1 MKDTD
6 SSDYSS
12 PLRRPKPLLV
22 EKTTSNGEIVY
33 EYNSDQEVV
42 DAYHKDL
49 DKYHKKL
56 GLFASFSLL
65 IPNPPVIFLL
75 FLYTYMSIQLCFLS
89 SLYMVLM
96 HASTY
101 PPVIFLS
108 FLYTYMS
115 I

>member
-1 MKDTD
+1 M
-6 SSDYSS
+6 
-12 PLRRPKPLLV
+12 
-22 EKTTSNGEIVY
+22 EKTTSNREIVY

-49 DKYHKKL
+49 HKYHKKL

-65 IPNPPVIFLL
+65 IIPNPRVIFLL

-89 SLYMVLM
+89 RLYMVLM

-108 FLYTYMS
+108 LLYTYIS

>member
-1 MKDTD
+1 MIYTPNQICFTGLKDTD

-12 PLRRPKPLLV
+12 PLRRPKSLLV

-49 DKYHKKL
+49 HKYNKKL
-56 GLFASFSLL
+56 GLWASFSLP
-65 IPNPPVIFLL
+65 IPNP
-75 FLYTYMSIQLCFLS
+75 T
-89 SLYMVLM
+89 
-96 HASTY
+96 
-101 PPVIFLS
+101 VIFLS
-108 FLYTYMS
+108 FFYIYMS